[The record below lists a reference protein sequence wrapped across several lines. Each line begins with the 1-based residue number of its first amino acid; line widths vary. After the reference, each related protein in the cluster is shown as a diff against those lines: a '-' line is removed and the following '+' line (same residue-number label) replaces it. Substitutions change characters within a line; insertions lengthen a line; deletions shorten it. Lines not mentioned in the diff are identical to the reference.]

1 MARTL
6 LLRPLWNRSALLVSP
21 PGVPG
26 VLALDVK
33 PTAVFMMIAAREA
46 SSQTS
51 DLLGTALVALPV
63 GSVRPA
69 ARSSQVAPLVI

>member
-1 MARTL
+1 
-6 LLRPLWNRSALLVSP
+6 
-21 PGVPG
+21 
-26 VLALDVK
+26 
-33 PTAVFMMIAAREA
+33 MMIAAREA

-69 ARSSQVAPLVI
+69 APSSQIPPLVI